1 MADIVNL
8 LQLKPNIIFRMNK
21 VVTLLVFLIF
31 GFTQAQQ
38 LNCTVT
44 INTERLPNPN
54 QQVFKTL
61 QTSLSEFVNK
71 TDWTGSVLKQ
81 NERINC
87 SMYITLSSGGSNQF
101 TGTIQV
107 QSSRLIFNSTYSSPV
122 LNYNDKD
129 FNFQY
134 TEYEPLLFNPATFE
148 SNLVSVISFY
158 SYVILAMDADTFQM
172 GAGNQYLETAQNIAS
187 VAQQGGSKGW
197 SQSDGLQNRYYLI
210 NDLNSPMYSDL
221 RQTMYTYH
229 TGLDGMSLD
238 LKASKEKIKNAIM
251 LIGKL
256 NSVKPNAFLTR
267 VFFDAK
273 SDEIVS
279 IFSGGP
285 SIPVGDLT
293 DVLNK
298 VSPLNSTKWSQIKF

>member
-1 MADIVNL
+1 
-8 LQLKPNIIFRMNK
+8 MNNK
-21 VVTLLVFLIF
+21 IVTLLVFLIF

-44 INTERLPNPN
+44 INTDRLPNPN

-87 SMYITLSSGGSNQF
+87 SMYITLSSYSSDQF
-101 TGTIQV
+101 SGTIQV
-107 QSSRLIFNSTYSSPV
+107 QASRLIYNSTYSSPI

-129 FNFQY
+129 LSFRY
-134 TEYEPLLFNPATFE
+134 TEYEPLLFNPTTFE
-148 SNLVSVISFY
+148 SNLVSVVSFY
-158 SYVILAMDADTFQM
+158 SYMILGIDADTFQLS
-172 GAGNQYLETAQNIAS
+172 GGSSYLETAQNIS
-187 VAQQGGSKGW
+187 NVAQQGGFKGW
-197 SQSDGLQNRYYLI
+197 SQADGVQNRYFLI
-210 NDLNSPMYSDL
+210 NDMLSPTYSDL
-221 RQTMYTYH
+221 RQTMFLYH
-229 TGLDGMSLD
+229 SGLDNMSQD
-238 LKASKEKIKNAIM
+238 LKAAKEKIKSS
-251 LIGKL
+251 LLVIGKL

-267 VFFDAK
+267 IFFDAK

-279 IFSGGP
+279 VFSGGP
-285 SIPVGDLT
+285 SIPVTDLT

>member
-1 MADIVNL
+1 
-8 LQLKPNIIFRMNK
+8 MNK
-21 VVTLLVFLIF
+21 IVTFLVFFIF

-44 INTERLPNPN
+44 INTERLPNAN
-54 QQVFKTL
+54 QQIFKTL

-71 TDWTGSVLKQ
+71 TDWTGSSLKQ

-87 SMYITLSSGGSNQF
+87 SMYITLSSYSSDQF

-122 LNYNDKD
+122 LNFNDKD
-129 FNFQY
+129 FNFRY
-134 TEYEPLLFNPATFE
+134 TEYEPLLFNPTVFE
-148 SNLVSVISFY
+148 SNLISVVSFY
-158 SYVILAMDADTFQM
+158 SYIILGMDADTFQM
-172 GAGNQYLETAQNIAS
+172 GGGDQYFQTAQNIAN
-187 VAQQGGSKGW
+187 VAQQGGFKGW
-197 SQSDGLQNRYYLI
+197 TQTDGLQNRYYLI
-210 NDLNSPMYSDL
+210 NDMLSPMYSDI
-221 RQTMYTYH
+221 RQTMFAYH
-229 TGLDGMSLD
+229 TALDGMTAD
-238 LKASKEKIKNAIM
+238 LKSSKEKVKNAII
-251 LIGKL
+251 LVAKV
-256 NSVKPNAFLTR
+256 NSVRPNAFLTR

-285 SIPVGDLT
+285 SIPVTDLT

-298 VSPLNSTKWSQIKF
+298 VSPLNSAKWSQIKF

>member
-1 MADIVNL
+1 
-8 LQLKPNIIFRMNK
+8 MNK
-21 VVTLLVFLIF
+21 IVTLLMFLIF
-31 GFTQAQQ
+31 GFTQGQQ

-87 SMYITLSSGGSNQF
+87 SMYITLSSNTSDQF

-129 FNFQY
+129 FNFRY
-134 TEYEPLLFNPATFE
+134 TEYEPLLFNPTTFD
-148 SNLVSVISFY
+148 SNLVSVVSFY
-158 SYVILAMDADTFQM
+158 SYLILAMDADTFQM
-172 GAGNQYLETAQNIAS
+172 GAGNQYLETAQNIAN

-197 SQSDGLQNRYYLI
+197 SQSDGVQNRYYLI
-210 NDLNSPMYSDL
+210 NDMISPMYSDL
-221 RQTMYTYH
+221 RQTSYAYH

-238 LKASKEKIKNAIM
+238 LKTSKEKVKAAVMI
-251 LIGKL
+251 LGKL

-293 DVLNK
+293 DMLNK

>member
-1 MADIVNL
+1 
-8 LQLKPNIIFRMNK
+8 MNK
-21 VVTLLVFLIF
+21 LVTFLAFLIF

-71 TDWTGSVLKQ
+71 TDWTGVALKQ

-87 SMYITLSSGGSNQF
+87 SMYITLSSNSSDQF
-101 TGTIQV
+101 SGTIQV
-107 QSSRLIFNSTYSSPV
+107 QSSRLIYNSTYSSPV

-129 FNFQY
+129 FNFRY
-134 TEYEPLLFNPATFE
+134 IEYEPLLFNPTTFE
-148 SNLVSVISFY
+148 SNLVSVVSFY
-158 SYVILAMDADTFQM
+158 SYIILAMDADSFQM
-172 GAGNQYLETAQNIAS
+172 GAGNQYLEIAQNIAS

-197 SQSDGLQNRYYLI
+197 SQSDGVQNRYYLI
-210 NDLNSPMYSDL
+210 TDMISPMYSDL
-221 RQTMYTYH
+221 RQTMFMYH
-229 TGLDGMSLD
+229 NGLDGMSQD
-238 LKASKEKIKNAIM
+238 LKAAKEKIKSGLM
-251 LIGKL
+251 LLGKL

-285 SIPVGDLT
+285 SIPITDLT

>member
-1 MADIVNL
+1 
-8 LQLKPNIIFRMNK
+8 MNNK
-21 VVTLLVFLIF
+21 IVTLLVFLIF
-31 GFTQAQQ
+31 GFAQAQQ

-61 QTSLSEFVNK
+61 QTSLAEFVNK
-71 TDWTGSVLKQ
+71 TDWTGAVLKQ

-87 SMYITLSSGGSNQF
+87 SMYITLSSNSSDQF
-101 TGTIQV
+101 SGTIQV
-107 QSSRLIFNSTYSSPV
+107 QSSRLIYNSTYSSPV
-122 LNYNDKD
+122 FNFNDKD
-129 FNFQY
+129 LNFNY
-134 TEYEPLLFNPATFE
+134 TEYQPLLFNPTTFE

-158 SYVILAMDADTFQM
+158 SYIILGLDADTFQM
-172 GAGNQYLETAQNIAS
+172 GAGSPYFETAQNIAN

-210 NDLNSPMYSDL
+210 NDLVSPTYSDL
-221 RQTMYTYH
+221 RQTIFLYH
-229 TGLDGMSLD
+229 TGLDNMTVD
-238 LKASKEKIKNAIM
+238 LKASKEKIKSSIA

-285 SIPVGDLT
+285 NIPVSDLT
-293 DVLNK
+293 EVLNR
-298 VSPLNSTKWSQIKF
+298 VSPLNTTKWSQIKF

>member
-1 MADIVNL
+1 
-8 LQLKPNIIFRMNK
+8 MNNK
-21 VVTLLVFLIF
+21 IVTLLVFLIF
-31 GFTQAQQ
+31 GFAQAQQ

-87 SMYITLSSGGSNQF
+87 SMYITLSSNSSDQF
-101 TGTIQV
+101 SGTIQV
-107 QSSRLIFNSTYSSPV
+107 QSSRLIYNSTYSSPV
-122 LNYNDKD
+122 FNFNDKD
-129 FNFQY
+129 FSFRY
-134 TEYEPLLFNPATFE
+134 TEYEPLLFNPTTFE
-148 SNLVSVISFY
+148 SNLVSVVSFY
-158 SYVILAMDADTFQM
+158 SYVILGMDADTFQM
-172 GAGNQYLETAQNIAS
+172 GAGSPYFETALNIAN

-197 SQSDGLQNRYYLI
+197 SQADGVQNRYFLI
-210 NDLNSPMYSDL
+210 NDMVSPTYSDL
-221 RQTMYTYH
+221 RQTMFLYH
-229 TGLDGMSLD
+229 TGLDGMSQD
-238 LKASKEKIKNAIM
+238 LKVSKEKIKNAVV
-251 LIGKL
+251 LLGKL

-279 IFSGGP
+279 VFSGGP
-285 SIPVGDLT
+285 SIPITDLT

-298 VSPLNSTKWSQIKF
+298 VSPLNSTKWSQINF

>member
-1 MADIVNL
+1 
-8 LQLKPNIIFRMNK
+8 MNK
-21 VVTLLVFLIF
+21 IVTFLVFFIF

-61 QTSLSEFVNK
+61 QTSLAEFVNK

-87 SMYITLSSGGSNQF
+87 SMYITLSSNSSDQF
-101 TGTIQV
+101 SGTIQV

-129 FNFQY
+129 FNFRY
-134 TEYEPLLFNPATFE
+134 TEYEPLLFNPTTFD
-148 SNLVSVISFY
+148 SNLVSVVSFY
-158 SYVILAMDADTFQM
+158 SYLILGMDADTFQM
-172 GAGNQYLETAQNIAS
+172 GAGNQYLETAQNIAN

-197 SQSDGLQNRYYLI
+197 SQSDGVQNRYYLI
-210 NDLNSPMYSDL
+210 NDMISPMYSDL
-221 RQTMYTYH
+221 RQVMYAYH
-229 TGLDGMSLD
+229 TGLDLMSQD
-238 LKASKEKIKNAIM
+238 LKASKEKIKDAL
-251 LIGKL
+251 LIIGRF
-256 NSVKPNAFLTR
+256 NTVKPNAFLTR

-285 SIPVGDLT
+285 SIPVTDLT

>member
-1 MADIVNL
+1 
-8 LQLKPNIIFRMNK
+8 MNK
-21 VVTLLVFLIF
+21 LVTLAALLFF

-87 SMYITLSSGGSNQF
+87 SMYITLSSNSSDQF

-107 QSSRLIFNSTYSSPV
+107 QSSRLIYNSTYSAPI

-129 FNFQY
+129 FNFRY
-134 TEYEPLLFNPATFE
+134 TEYEPLLFNPTTYE
-148 SNLVSVISFY
+148 SNLVSVLSFY
-158 SYVILAMDADTFQM
+158 SYLILGMDADSFQM
-172 GAGNQYLETAQNIAS
+172 GAGNKYLETAQNIAN
-187 VAQQGGSKGW
+187 VAQQGGFKGW
-197 SQSDGLQNRYYLI
+197 SQSDGLQNRYFLI
-210 NDLNSPMYSDL
+210 NDMVSPTYSDL
-221 RQTMYTYH
+221 RQVTYQYH
-229 TGLDGMSLD
+229 TGLDTMSDD
-238 LKASKEKIKNAIM
+238 LKGAKEKIKSSL
-251 LIGKL
+251 LIIGRL

-285 SIPVGDLT
+285 SIPVTDLT